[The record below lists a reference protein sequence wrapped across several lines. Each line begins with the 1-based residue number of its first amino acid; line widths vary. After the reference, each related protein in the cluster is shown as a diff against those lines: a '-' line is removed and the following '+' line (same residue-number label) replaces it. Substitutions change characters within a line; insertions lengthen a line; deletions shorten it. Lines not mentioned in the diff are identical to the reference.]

1 MPRVSSA
8 QLERCQKILT
18 LFERLGKNI
27 SIKGFEDRLEFQK
40 IVYLAQ
46 QYGIDFGYSFSW
58 YLKGPYSKTGAKD
71 GYTICENL
79 KSNQKLISV
88 QKTKLDEKNLEK
100 FRDIISPHMD
110 DPIWLEIAASL
121 IYLREETYGDNPL
134 DQIIGYLIED
144 LTSGYKNFD
153 EEKVRKVLSDLVRI
167 RLLK

>member
-1 MPRVSSA
+1 
-8 QLERCQKILT
+8 
-18 LFERLGKNI
+18 
-27 SIKGFEDRLEFQK
+27 
-40 IVYLAQ
+40 
-46 QYGIDFGYSFSW
+46 
-58 YLKGPYSKTGAKD
+58 
-71 GYTICENL
+71 
-79 KSNQKLISV
+79 
-88 QKTKLDEKNLEK
+88 
-100 FRDIISPHMD
+100 MD